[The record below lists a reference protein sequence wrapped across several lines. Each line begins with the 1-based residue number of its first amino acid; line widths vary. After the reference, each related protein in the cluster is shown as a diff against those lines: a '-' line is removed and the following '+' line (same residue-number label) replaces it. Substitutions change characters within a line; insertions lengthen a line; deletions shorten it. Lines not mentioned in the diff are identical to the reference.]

1 MFTVAQIE
9 AARNKSKTG
18 ADFPRYVQEIKAL
31 GLIRY
36 EFMVEDGRTL
46 FYGGDDQKMEGKPA
60 WSKRIINPV
69 PLTEQMARHLREHQ
83 AGKSDFPT
91 FCAQAAA
98 TGVHHWEVNTVAMR
112 CTYFDLSGKKMI
124 GEPIP
129 QA

>member
-46 FYGGDDQKMEGKPA
+46 FYGGDRRTSLGGKYH
-60 WSKRIINPV
+60 SDEV
-69 PLTEQMARHLREHQ
+69 YVLRHERKEN
-83 AGKSDFPT
+83 D
-91 FCAQAAA
+91 
-98 TGVHHWEVNTVAMR
+98 R
-112 CTYFDLSGKKMI
+112 
-124 GEPIP
+124 
-129 QA
+129 